1 MTVHDLMRELAEK
14 AGHATTVTAG
24 AIGSLYSLFTQNP
37 IGFICALVAVASFV
51 MNWYYKRQDN
61 RRAEETHQRHHILIQ
76 QRERN
81 KV

>member
-51 MNWYYKRQDN
+51 MNWYYSY
-61 RRAEETHQRHHILIQ
+61 QRHKLAR
-76 QRERN
+76 QRQE
-81 KV
+81 KAQKWPEEV